1 MGGRNTSFR
10 DPENK
15 INFFSQTSLFVDYY
29 DFKTGKWS
37 TLLAKLPLGSG
48 GGAVVTLKNI
58 IYYMGGERAT
68 DKEPNAPRKNVYYL
82 DPSSQSEWKA
92 ADSLHYARN
101 EMAAAVIDNKIYVAG
116 GSSAGAPPPGNF
128 HPGNM
133 PPASDSAHNQ
143 FPKNPPPNKMNSQD
157 GQDQLKIEVFNL
169 K

>member
-37 TLLAKLPLGSG
+37 TLSAQLPLGSG
-48 GGAVVTLKNI
+48 GGAAVTLKNI

-68 DKEPNAPRKNVYYL
+68 DKESNAPRKNVYYL

-92 ADSLHYARN
+92 A
-101 EMAAAVIDNKIYVAG
+101 
-116 GSSAGAPPPGNF
+116 SSAGAPPPGNF

-143 FPKNPPPNKMNSQD
+143 FPKNPPPNKMNPQD